1 VPGILPRVDR
11 EGRDGGA
18 VFLPAGLVTEHAAR
32 GGPAAGWF
40 RSVPGIVQ
48 KAAGQWHLDVDD
60 GELMHGG
67 FAVVVPVHRGDE
79 ACVLKISQLTEAV
92 ATEALALSAWDGRGA
107 VRLLD
112 ADPGAGVLL
121 LERLNPRRT
130 LFDLPWPA
138 AAHVAGALLRRLAS
152 VPAPAGVPSLRQ
164 VAETLADS
172 LPHRNERAG
181 GAVPKPYLDAAA
193 GLARE
198 LSAGAGDRLVHA
210 DLHYGNVLAGDR
222 EPWLAID
229 PRAVA
234 GDPEHAVP
242 ELLWARL
249 DEVGGA
255 GLRRLLAML
264 VTDGDLDPELTRS
277 WSIVRCV
284 DYWLWALEHGLTE
297 DPGRCQHIIEILTG
311 LPA

>member
-1 VPGILPRVDR
+1 
-11 EGRDGGA
+11 
-18 VFLPAGLVTEHAAR
+18 
-32 GGPAAGWF
+32 
-40 RSVPGIVQ
+40 
-48 KAAGQWHLDVDD
+48 VDD
-60 GELMHGG
+60 DEQMHGG

-92 ATEALALSAWDGRGA
+92 AAEALALSAWGGQGA
-107 VRLLD
+107 VRLLG

-121 LERLNPRRT
+121 LERLNPGRT

-138 AAHVAGALLRRLAS
+138 AARVAAALLHRLAS
-152 VPAPAGVPSLRQ
+152 VPAPAGVPSLREIG
-164 VAETLADS
+164 ETLAGS
-172 LPHRNERAG
+172 LPARNQRVG
-181 GAVPKPYLDAAA
+181 GPVPKPYLDAAA
-193 GLARE
+193 SLARE
-198 LSAGAGDRLVHA
+198 LGASAGDRLVHA
-210 DLHYGNVLAGDR
+210 DLHYGNVLASDR

-249 DEVGGA
+249 EEVGGA

-264 VTDGDLDPELTRS
+264 VTEGDLDPEKARS

-284 DYWLWALEHGLTE
+284 DYWLWGLENGLTQ
-297 DPGRCQHIIEILTG
+297 DPARCQHILENLLG
-311 LPA
+311 PPA

>member
-1 VPGILPRVDR
+1 VILSAALIKER
-11 EGRDGGA
+11 
-18 VFLPAGLVTEHAAR
+18 AAR
-32 GGPAAGWF
+32 SGPAARWL
-40 RSVPGIVQ
+40 RSIPDIVQ
-48 KAAGQWHLDVDD
+48 KAVGQWHLDVDD
-60 GELMHGG
+60 DEVMHGG

-79 ACVLKISQLTEAV
+79 ACVLKVSQLTEAV
-92 ATEALALSAWDGRGA
+92 AAEALALSAWDGRGS

-112 ADPGAGVLL
+112 ADPRAGVLL
-121 LERLNPRRT
+121 LERLNARRT

-138 AAHVAGALLRRLAS
+138 AAQVAAALLRRLAS

-164 VAETLADS
+164 IAETLAGS
-172 LPHRNERAG
+172 LPSRNERAG
-181 GAVPKPYLDAAA
+181 GPVPRLYLDAAA

-198 LSAGAGDRLVHA
+198 LGADAGDRLVHA

-242 ELLWARL
+242 ELLWTRL

-255 GLRRLLAML
+255 GLRRLLAIL
-264 VTDGDLDPELTRS
+264 VTEGDLDPELARS

-284 DYWLWALEHGLTE
+284 DYWLWALENGLTE
-297 DPGRCQHIIEILTG
+297 DPGRCQRILEILIG
-311 LPA
+311 EPA

>member
-1 VPGILPRVDR
+1 MVLPS
-11 EGRDGGA
+11 A
-18 VFLPAGLVTEHAAR
+18 LVTERAVQ
-32 GGPAAGWF
+32 GGPAAQWLW
-40 RSVPGIVQ
+40 SVPGIVQ
-48 KAAGQWHLDVDD
+48 KAAARWHLEVDD
-60 GELMHGG
+60 SELMHGA

-79 ACVLKISQLTEAV
+79 ACVLKVSQLTQAV
-92 ATEALALSAWDGRGA
+92 AAEALALSAWDGRGA

-138 AAHVAGALLRRLAS
+138 AAHVPATLLRRLAD

-164 VAETLADS
+164 VAETISGS

-181 GAVPKPYLDAAA
+181 CPIPKPYLDAAA

-198 LSAGAGDRLVHA
+198 LGADAGDRLVHA
-210 DLHYGNVLAGDR
+210 DLHYGNVLAGGR

-242 ELLWARL
+242 ELLWTRL
-249 DEVGGA
+249 DEVGAA
-255 GLRRLLAML
+255 GLRRLLAIL
-264 VTDGDLDPELTRS
+264 ITDGGLDPELARN
-277 WSIVRCV
+277 WSIVRCA
-284 DYWLWALEHGLTE
+284 DYWLWALENRLTE
-297 DPGRCQHIIEILTG
+297 DPVRCQRIIEILIG
-311 LPA
+311 QHA

>member
-1 VPGILPRVDR
+1 MVLPS
-11 EGRDGGA
+11 A
-18 VFLPAGLVTEHAAR
+18 LVTERAAQ
-32 GGPAAGWF
+32 GGPAAQWLW
-40 RSVPGIVQ
+40 SVPGIVQ
-48 KAAGQWHLDVDD
+48 KAAARWHLEVDD
-60 GELMHGG
+60 GELMHGA

-79 ACVLKISQLTEAV
+79 ACVLKVSQLTQAV
-92 ATEALALSAWDGRGA
+92 AAEALALSAWDGRGA

-138 AAHVAGALLRRLAS
+138 AAHVAATLLRRLAD

-164 VAETLADS
+164 VAETISGS

-181 GAVPKPYLDAAA
+181 GPIPKPYLDAAA

-198 LSAGAGDRLVHA
+198 LGADAGDRLVHA
-210 DLHYGNVLAGDR
+210 DLHYGNVLAGGR

-242 ELLWARL
+242 ELLWTRL
-249 DEVGGA
+249 DEVGAA
-255 GLRRLLAML
+255 GLRRLLAIL
-264 VTDGDLDPELTRS
+264 ITDGGLDPELARN
-277 WSIVRCV
+277 WSIVRCA
-284 DYWLWALEHGLTE
+284 DYWLWGLENRLTE
-297 DPGRCQHIIEILTG
+297 DPVRCQRIIEILIG
-311 LPA
+311 QHA